1 MQVQMSKALVCDV
14 VSGVFNNRPYKQALI
29 YEKGKLYR
37 MSIKDDDIYD
47 RAFDRIANY
56 ASITAD
62 MTTFDNKV
70 KFALSNIE

>member
-29 YEKGKLYR
+29 YEMGKLYR

-70 KFALSNIE
+70 KFVLSNIE

>member
-14 VSGVFNNRPYKQALI
+14 VSGAYNNHPYKQALI

-37 MSIKDDDIYD
+37 MSIKDDDTYD
-47 RAFDRIANY
+47 RVFDRIANY

-70 KFALSNIE
+70 KFVLSNIE

>member
-14 VSGVFNNRPYKQALI
+14 VQGTYNNHPYKQALI
-29 YEKGKLYR
+29 YENGKLFR
-37 MSIKDDDIYD
+37 MSIKNDVMLNQV
-47 RAFDRIANY
+47 ADRIASY
-56 ASITAD
+56 ACITAD

>member
-14 VSGVFNNRPYKQALI
+14 VNGVYNQHPYCQALV

-37 MSIKDDDIYD
+37 MSIKDDMIQDKVSD
-47 RAFDRIANY
+47 KVGCY
-56 ASITAD
+56 ACITAD

>member
-14 VSGVFNNRPYKQALI
+14 VQGTFNNHQYKQALV

-37 MSIKDDDIYD
+37 MSIKDDDTLD
-47 RAFDRIANY
+47 LVADRIANY

-70 KFALSNIE
+70 KFVLSNIE

>member
-1 MQVQMSKALVCDV
+1 MQVQMNKALVCDV
-14 VSGVFNNRPYKQALI
+14 VSGVFNNHPYTQALI

-37 MSIKDDDIYD
+37 MAIKDDVLQDLVKEKICT
-47 RAFDRIANY
+47 Y
-56 ASITAD
+56 ACITAD